1 MSSVSLAES
10 AALVLHYLEGSGFCK
25 TAGTFRREG
34 RKLLASIVAPPSV
47 KSLDTILNEYVQIK
61 EAEIKRKQFAEANP
75 LVNDLLAVIDRHAGR
90 PASQPNEMPLLAEAQ
105 HNQQSHQT
113 VGTSRQEDTIID
125 TANVQACQ
133 QPMARVASTA
143 AEQNATPMCQK
154 PPLPLPAIA
163 SRHPSSS
170 QHRKGAPRRR
180 VEQNNK
186 VRSPISRVT
195 VPAPGSAAQGASAN
209 KWMDLPMTDDGLS
222 CLMHDDAFQQR
233 FAEGLATHLTSGTD
247 LHSST
252 SHQYDDLLAG
262 LPADPNMAGLLEPLV
277 LPAEAYQIPPHL
289 HRMTFQQDHHQ
300 PDSTCFVDVAQQPA
314 PLDVSHPV
322 SGRPAQPQAP
332 SHRLALPAA
341 RMFLSANQAEC
352 TGLLQAHHSGVAVQ
366 PDGQQVLASTDQL
379 HMCGQQLE
387 HPATLA
393 DAAGHNATD
402 EQVQLCWEQPE
413 QEHEDSVPQDYHMAD
428 MPASHE
434 LVQAA
439 ALAQHDGGHHAIPP
453 ARHSLPSNASSVLQ
467 ESRAQAQALPA
478 VKSAQQEVQAVRAL
492 LPKAAKGTKVDSSS
506 MPAPAVN
513 TSSQQNTALP
523 DLSSCRQIVMP
534 GAPALLAKNHPAEA
548 QKTACWHQ
556 QQQRKHAGAA
566 EQASLDS
573 LYATIFPNRQAT
585 QLPTGAA
592 RLPGALAAALQ
603 TVKSNSV
610 QAMQQ
615 QDTLPGLSNLHDSKL
630 SNGVAE
636 SAAGQNRKQQ
646 RDAKLPTHQQP
657 GSGAPFS
664 SDGPDLSSDRALRA
678 FEQQS
683 HRSLDQRL
691 QQATHKHALD
701 ASGTS
706 MQEPEALVWGKKQKR
721 RRAYPAESDLAE
733 SHASKAY
740 NPALATGS
748 RVAPRKQHLSP
759 RQVLASLPAN
769 HMKEIEPQGSL
780 AAADIV
786 TQSAALDALPAKVSL
801 QSGTSFDPN
810 AIETFIKSLH
820 EKK

>member
-262 LPADPNMAGLLEPLV
+262 LPADPNMAGLLEPL
-277 LPAEAYQIPPHL
+277 
-289 HRMTFQQDHHQ
+289 
-300 PDSTCFVDVAQQPA
+300 
-314 PLDVSHPV
+314 
-322 SGRPAQPQAP
+322 
-332 SHRLALPAA
+332 
-341 RMFLSANQAEC
+341 
-352 TGLLQAHHSGVAVQ
+352 
-366 PDGQQVLASTDQL
+366 
-379 HMCGQQLE
+379 
-387 HPATLA
+387 
-393 DAAGHNATD
+393 
-402 EQVQLCWEQPE
+402 
-413 QEHEDSVPQDYHMAD
+413 
-428 MPASHE
+428 
-434 LVQAA
+434 
-439 ALAQHDGGHHAIPP
+439 
-453 ARHSLPSNASSVLQ
+453 
-467 ESRAQAQALPA
+467 
-478 VKSAQQEVQAVRAL
+478 
-492 LPKAAKGTKVDSSS
+492 
-506 MPAPAVN
+506 
-513 TSSQQNTALP
+513 
-523 DLSSCRQIVMP
+523 
-534 GAPALLAKNHPAEA
+534 
-548 QKTACWHQ
+548 
-556 QQQRKHAGAA
+556 
-566 EQASLDS
+566 ASLDS

-657 GSGAPFS
+657 GSG
-664 SDGPDLSSDRALRA
+664 
-678 FEQQS
+678 
-683 HRSLDQRL
+683 
-691 QQATHKHALD
+691 
-701 ASGTS
+701 
-706 MQEPEALVWGKKQKR
+706 
-721 RRAYPAESDLAE
+721 
-733 SHASKAY
+733 
-740 NPALATGS
+740 S